1 MPGLSTTL
9 RLALSLTAPVA
20 PPRQPVAPSQADPPK
35 TLLEL
40 ALPVPF
46 FA

>member
-1 MPGLSTTL
+1 MSPL
-9 RLALSLTAPVA
+9 RLALSLAMPVT
-20 PPRQPVAPSQADPPK
+20 PVRKETPK
-35 TLLEL
+35 PQSKTRPQTLLEL